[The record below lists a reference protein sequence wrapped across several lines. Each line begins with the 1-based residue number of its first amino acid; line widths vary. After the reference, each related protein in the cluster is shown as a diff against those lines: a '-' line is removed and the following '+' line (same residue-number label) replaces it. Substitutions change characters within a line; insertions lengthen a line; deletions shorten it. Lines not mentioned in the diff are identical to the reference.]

1 MVTLVD
7 IFTGRVIHI
16 RKSAFCADFRVINEV
31 INIIHKKNG
40 RNNVVT

>member
-7 IFTGRVIHI
+7 IFLWKVIHI
-16 RKSAFCADFRVINEV
+16 RKAKSDGLCRVINEV
-31 INIIHKKNG
+31 IHIIHIKTG